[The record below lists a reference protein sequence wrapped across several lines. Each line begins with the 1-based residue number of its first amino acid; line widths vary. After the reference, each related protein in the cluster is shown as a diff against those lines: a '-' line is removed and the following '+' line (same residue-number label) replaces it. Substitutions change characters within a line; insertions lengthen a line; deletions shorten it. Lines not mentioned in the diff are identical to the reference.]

1 MPKSV
6 LDPYAERS
14 RLSVHK
20 LIGKFRSVRMLF
32 IWRGDSPRQ
41 NGSD

>member
-1 MPKSV
+1 MSESV
-6 LDPYAERS
+6 LDAYAERS

-20 LIGKFRSVRMLF
+20 LIGKFQSVRMLL

-41 NGSD
+41 NGPE